1 MSNIPS
7 IKVRQMERALFRM
20 GFVKTRQ
27 KGSHAFY
34 RHSDGRATTVPHH
47 RGRDLAKPLVKA
59 ILADIEVSPE
69 DFLNILRK

>member
-1 MSNIPS
+1 MTKIPS
-7 IKVRQMERALFRM
+7 IKARELEKALFRL

-34 RHSDGRATTVPHH
+34 RHADGRATTVPHH

-59 ILADIEVSPE
+59 ILADIDISPE
-69 DFLNILRK
+69 EFLNILRK